1 MVSGAFES
9 AIPLRAAGILTW
21 GQVSKARGR
30 KKCGTEKR
38 DKKEEEAESEKH
50 FLLQLI
56 NINLHTCL
64 DSKMTKI

>member
-1 MVSGAFES
+1 MGTGVKGE
-9 AIPLRAAGILTW
+9 
-21 GQVSKARGR
+21 R
-30 KKCGTEKR
+30 KKECGAEKK